1 MLLVA
6 LALAQFPITGI
17 GAPYP
22 AATIQG
28 TVEQQSC
35 GTRYVISTT
44 DPIGKLVT
52 FYRAQ
57 AAAAG
62 VPLLDDSAAKFADYR
77 TLVFMKRPRFLDVVL
92 ARHNGRTTA
101 RVSYHLTIPLDCN

>member
-6 LALAQFPITGI
+6 LALALLPIHGI

-28 TVEQQSC
+28 TVEQQPC
-35 GTRYVISTT
+35 RTRYDMSST
-44 DPIGKLVT
+44 DPISKLAT
-52 FYRAQ
+52 FYLAQ

-62 VPLLDDSAAKFADYR
+62 VPLLDDSGAKFADYR
-77 TLVFMKRPRFLDVVL
+77 TFVFVKQPRFLDVVL

-101 RVSYHLTIPLDCN
+101 RIGYHLTVPPGCK